1 MQKSRASTL
10 IASMLAMAGAMF
22 APPPIVPGLPL
33 DSAKRRR
40 SQIDSNGITIGKPGS
55 KLARK
60 AAKGAIGLYSGRRG
74 FMGGAR

>member
-1 MQKSRASTL
+1 MQNSRASTL

-33 DSAKRRR
+33 DSAKRRH
-40 SQIDSNGITIGKPGS
+40 SQIDSNGIIIGRSGS

-60 AAKGAIGLYSGRRG
+60 AAKGAVGFYSGRRG
-74 FMGGAR
+74 LMGGAR